1 MARFVGCIETAHGAL
16 SLGGR
21 TLVMGVLNVTPDSFS
36 DGGRYVAPAAAINR
50 AEQMAAEGADLIDIG
65 GESTRPGAAEVE
77 AAEQIRRVLPVIEGL
92 RTRQFGLPI
101 SIDTRSAAVAEAALA
116 AGADILNDVSGLTH
130 DAAMTELVIRTGAPL
145 VLMHMRGTPATMQ
158 AHARYSNITYDL
170 QMELGERLASAEE
183 AGVDM
188 SRVIVDPG
196 IGFGKTS
203 EHNWA
208 ILRGLAAL
216 HEFDRPLLVGVSR
229 KRFIREQLGV
239 QEPTAAAFGTA
250 AAVAAC
256 CMAGAQIVRVH
267 DVREMRQ
274 VVDICAAIIG
284 IAVPGG
290 SERGGS

>member
-1 MARFVGCIETAHGAL
+1 MARFVGCIETSHGVL

-65 GESTRPGAAEVE
+65 GESTRPGAEEVP
-77 AAEQIRRVLPVIEGL
+77 AAEQLRRVLPVIEGL
-92 RTRQFGLPI
+92 RSRQFALPI

-116 AGADILNDVSGLTH
+116 AGADIVNDVSGLTH